1 MMMAEEVVR
10 AVLEQRPHSGWG
22 IFRLN
27 KRKVIVGLFV
37 RLFYVLLFIVFAG
50 AMLSD
55 WWIKGSIANVPM
67 DYRLMSLFFGLA
79 AVIALWSFLKRLFVL
94 FNGEKSMIVLTND
107 TLVVAMR
114 NDILEY
120 PYDKIS
126 DLALSYISSGYNRS
140 SFFMPQSLVKFTDL
154 RDNRSVFIDEAGVFG
169 QGQEIYNILHAKL
182 T

>member
-1 MMMAEEVVR
+1 MAEEVVR
-10 AVLEQRPHSGWG
+10 AVLEQRPQSGWG
-22 IFRLN
+22 IFHLN
-27 KRKVIVGLFV
+27 KRKVITGLFV

-67 DYRLMSLFFGLA
+67 DYRAIALFFGLA
-79 AVIALWSFLKRLFVL
+79 AVISLGSFLKRLSIL
-94 FNGEKSMIVLTND
+94 FSGGKNMIVLTND
-107 TLVVAMR
+107 TLVVSMK
-114 NDILEY
+114 NDTREY
-120 PYDKIS
+120 PYDKIA

-154 RDNRSVFIDEAGVFG
+154 RDNSSVIIDEAGVFG
-169 QGQEIYNILHAKL
+169 QGQEIYNILHSKL